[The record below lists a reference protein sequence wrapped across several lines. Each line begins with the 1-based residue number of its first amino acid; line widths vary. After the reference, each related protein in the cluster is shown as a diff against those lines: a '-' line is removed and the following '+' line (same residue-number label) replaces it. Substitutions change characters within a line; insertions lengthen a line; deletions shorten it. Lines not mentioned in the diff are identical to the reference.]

1 MFEKILIID
10 DENNFLKS
18 ISIGLKKYGLKV
30 ETASNGDDGFFKFKN
45 DKFNLVVCD
54 INLPDMT
61 GWEVASRICHECPET
76 KIVFIT
82 AGPTGK
88 LRNNFD
94 QYPILQKPFVFNE
107 LLKLIFGEN
116 IL

>member
-18 ISIGLKKYGLKV
+18 MSIGLSKYGLTV
-30 ETASNGDDGFFKFKN
+30 ETATNGDDAFLKFKN
-45 DKFNLVVCD
+45 NKFNLVVCD

-61 GWEVASRICHECPET
+61 GWEVASKICSECPET
-76 KIVFIT
+76 RIIFMT

-88 LRNNFD
+88 LRNSLD
-94 QYPILQKPFVFNE
+94 QYPVLQKPFAFTE
-107 LLKLIFGEN
+107 LLKLIFGKN